1 MKISG
6 YLMIGIFVCL
16 FTSCMDE
23 ASCPCL
29 GEAKVTFDMKDI
41 PYIFEGNETIGYRP
55 YYTLV
60 DRLNI
65 LTFRERCLDTAFVY
79 DYNYCKGHPDIS
91 MFLKPGS
98 YHFLFVGN
106 LFDHKTMSW
115 KFTETGKLEAIFR
128 ILDHR
133 EPDVYF
139 VALSSANLYGFT
151 ELPLRLQMLVSRLEI
166 KVVNPPEGVTGFDF
180 SVHNIAREIIVE
192 GKNEDSGK
200 EISPES
206 KLNDTTSVYKTT
218 EFKYAGPGEYWVG
231 VNTFPTYEELPA
243 LVDVQL
249 KGSSKINQLV
259 INDDRLVFRSGR
271 IIRLSIL
278 FVTED
283 SVTVSVEVNGKWEII
298 DEGKI
303 EI

>member
-6 YLMIGIFVCL
+6 YLTISVLICL

-23 ASCPCL
+23 TSCPCL
-29 GEAKVTFDMKDI
+29 EEAEVIFDMKDI
-41 PYIFEGNETIGYRP
+41 PYIFEGNETVGYRP
-55 YYTLV
+55 YYSLV

-65 LTFRERCLDTAFVY
+65 LTFQEQRLHTSSTY
-79 DYNYCKGHPDIS
+79 DYNYCKEHPDIS
-91 MFLKPGS
+91 MSLKPGS

-106 LFDHKTMSW
+106 LFDHKMMNW
-115 KFTETGKLEAIFR
+115 KFTEAGKLEAIFR

-200 EISPES
+200 EIPVES

-218 EFKYAGPGEYWVG
+218 EFQYAGPGEYWVG
-231 VNTFPTYEELPA
+231 VNTFPTYKEFPA